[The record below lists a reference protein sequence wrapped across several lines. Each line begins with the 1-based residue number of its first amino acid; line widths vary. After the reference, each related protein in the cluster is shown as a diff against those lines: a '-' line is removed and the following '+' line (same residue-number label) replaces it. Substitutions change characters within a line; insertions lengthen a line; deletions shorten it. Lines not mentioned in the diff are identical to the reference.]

1 MFDTICAIS
10 TALGVGAIS
19 IVRITGPNSID
30 IVNKIFKGK
39 DLHKVDS
46 HTINYGF
53 IKDKEEIIDEVLVS
67 VMKAPKTYT
76 TEDLVEINCHGGIA
90 TTNRVLELLL
100 TSGARLAEPGE
111 FTKRAFLNG
120 RIDLIEAESVGDL
133 INSETEKSMKLSLNG
148 VTGNITELVNN
159 IRKELVAIS
168 ANIEVNIDYPEYEDA
183 LILTNTLIKPKI
195 TSIKKELENLLKES
209 QNSKLIKQG
218 IDVAI
223 VGKPNVGKSSLL
235 NTLLEEEKAIV
246 TNIAG
251 TTRDIVEG
259 KISIDGILL
268 NLIDTA
274 GLRETD
280 DIVEKIGV
288 NKSKEIIDKS
298 DLIILVLNNN
308 EPLSNEEQ
316 DLINKLNNKKLIV
329 YINKN
334 DLEKKINEKE
344 INSKNIIYGNT
355 LEYKNLNNLKDKIR
369 ELFNLGEI
377 ETSNLN
383 YLSNSRQISLV
394 KKSIEVLNNCLEQ
407 INNNVEID
415 LLAID
420 IKECY
425 DLLGEIIGSTYKDEL
440 LDEIFSNFCLGK

>member
-120 RIDLIEAESVGDL
+120 RIDLIEAESVGDV

-308 EPLSNEEQ
+308 EPLSNEEK